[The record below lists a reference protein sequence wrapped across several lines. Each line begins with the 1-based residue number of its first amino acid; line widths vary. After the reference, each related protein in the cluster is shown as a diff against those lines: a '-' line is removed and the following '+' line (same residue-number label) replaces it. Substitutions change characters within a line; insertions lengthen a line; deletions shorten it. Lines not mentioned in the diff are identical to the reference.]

1 MKAANQ
7 NTSQYTLQSSC
18 AFFLPVM
25 VFFLTSCGLV
35 TSPEGRL
42 LQEGETGVCRY
53 VTGHRVSQVPLPP
66 PVLKRT
72 PEVERELRKFTE
84 SRRKFMA
91 RMLERT
97 QKHRE
102 QMVNILKREGIPS
115 EMLNLAMIESGFRAD
130 ARSPAGAVG
139 MWQFVKSTARVY
151 GLVVNLF
158 EDQRL
163 DPILSTV
170 AAARH
175 LRDLYNAYQ
184 DWYLALAAYN
194 GGTAAVD
201 RAIMKA
207 GTRDFWSI
215 ARGGFLREE
224 TRNFVARFI
233 AASLV
238 HSFLVENRMAM
249 SLDGPING

>member
-1 MKAANQ
+1 
-7 NTSQYTLQSSC
+7 
-18 AFFLPVM
+18 
-25 VFFLTSCGLV
+25 
-35 TSPEGRL
+35 
-42 LQEGETGVCRY
+42 
-53 VTGHRVSQVPLPP
+53 
-66 PVLKRT
+66 
-72 PEVERELRKFTE
+72 
-84 SRRKFMA
+84 MA

-115 EMLNLAMIESGFRAD
+115 EMLNLAVIESGFRAD